1 MSADQRIIEGVYL
14 RDILDQ
20 PRAIRETLTSLAS
33 SQKLN
38 DFAKSVSAAS
48 YQLIVLTGM
57 GGSFQILNPLYL
69 KLIDLGFPVVMAETS
84 ELIHFMAR
92 LLSPRTLL
100 IVVSQSGR
108 SAEIVRLI
116 DRHGERPTIL
126 AITNDASSPLALK
139 SDVVALIQAGPE
151 ASVSCK
157 TTTASLA
164 ALAWIGGCIG
174 QQDLGSTK
182 DQLELAAPA
191 VEQYLARWR
200 SHVDKLIAELQGIR
214 YFFVTGRGSSLAA
227 AGIGGMIM
235 KEAAHVHSEGM
246 TSAAFR
252 HGPFEMLNQDCFVLV
267 FAGDAE
273 VEPLNQSLV
282 NDIRQTGARAVLAGP
297 DADLEAF
304 RLPEVSK
311 EIRPIIE
318 MIPLQMVSLAF
329 AAIVGREAGKFDRLT
344 KITATE

>member
-1 MSADQRIIEGVYL
+1 VSADQRIIEGVYL

-20 PRAIRETLTSLAS
+20 PRAIRETLTTLAS
-33 SQKLN
+33 SEKLN
-38 DFAKSVSAAS
+38 DFAKSVSTAS

-200 SHVDKLIAELQGIR
+200 SHVDKLIAELQGIH

-273 VEPLNQSLV
+273 VEPLNRSLI